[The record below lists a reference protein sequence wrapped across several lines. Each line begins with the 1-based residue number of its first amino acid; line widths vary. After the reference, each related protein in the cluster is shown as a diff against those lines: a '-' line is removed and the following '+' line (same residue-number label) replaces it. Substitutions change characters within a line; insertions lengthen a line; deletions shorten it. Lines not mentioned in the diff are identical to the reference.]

1 MFNYIRGQ
9 WIMAK
14 VSREWVMAC
23 VPKFITEEQCAIIL
37 ATEQNSQLNKTE
49 VQAL

>member
-1 MFNYIRGQ
+1 MYNYILNQ

-23 VPKFITEEQCAIIL
+23 VPKFITSEQCAVIL
-37 ATEQNSQLNKTE
+37 ATPQNPQTNSMAQ
-49 VQAL
+49 